1 MGKGENL
8 GEFEE
13 IVLLAVGRL
22 EGDGYG
28 AGIHS
33 EILEATDRDVSIASV
48 YVTLNR
54 LADKGYVEAGAEL
67 AGEGRGGRPRKVFA
81 LTEAGITEL
90 RRSRLVQ
97 ERLWAG
103 LPFDPLRRATEP
115 GPHGHPLA
123 GPDPAPAED

>member
-1 MGKGENL
+1 MGKGDNL

-22 EGDGYG
+22 EGDGHG
-28 AGIHS
+28 AGIHE
-33 EILEATDRDVSIASV
+33 EILEATHRDVSIASV

-54 LADKGYVEAGAEL
+54 LAEKGYVEAGAEL
-67 AGEGRGGRPRKVFA
+67 AGDGRGGRPRKVFA

-103 LPFDPLRRATEP
+103 LPFDPLGRANEQ
-115 GPHGHPLA
+115 GPRGHPLT
-123 GPDPAPAED
+123 GPDPARLEE